1 MRFSHPLTSAA
12 VLAALLSSA
21 VDARA
26 QVSPQG
32 GQPMPGTEPLPEG
45 DKKPE
50 GVAEPAPTQ
59 PGQLPTTPI
68 LPAPKARKKRF
79 QLFEIDGYFRWRG
92 DWMKNLNLGFTGQ
105 DSMGNDNGLGIPY
118 PRSLSCAG
126 DAPAD
131 APCSGTIKSSNI
143 RLRLEPVINI
153 DERSSV
159 HFQIDVLDNLVLG
172 STPDGSFNDGT
183 ARPTNIPINAF
194 SGGQADPQAGR
205 NYLTD
210 SIRVKQA
217 WAEVMTPLGLLRFGR
232 MPSHWGMGILANAGG
247 KDPFH
252 GTYDLD
258 ADYGDTADRLMFG
271 TMIPGTDLR
280 VAVGT
285 DWAATTPTAAQ
296 SDIWRNR
303 YDGQPF
309 DLDDADDVNQWLVVL
324 ARLDSPEDFQDLRD
338 QGEVA
343 FNYGAYFV
351 YRTQG
356 WDYNPSLTL
365 GGGPSGLNVVR
376 RDAKA
381 YIPDAWVHIG
391 HKKLEFEAEAVAVI
405 GSIGELDD
413 VASALDQG
421 ADVREFG
428 GVAKVGYKM
437 VQDKLRLGFEAGFA
451 SGDKWPATVPGRTNV
466 RDARTIPCFDLQP
479 GETCNDH
486 TINNFRFDMD
496 YKVDLILFRE
506 LLGTVTNALY
516 LKPTLSYDLTRSITF
531 KAASVVSFAAKPAST
546 PGNGDMYGVEFD
558 GDLGYENEGFFAGIA
573 YGVLFPLSA
582 MNHSADLFG
591 EFADAGTAHTIQSRL
606 VLQF

>member
-1 MRFSHPLTSAA
+1 MRSRPKLLSAA
-12 VLAALLSSA
+12 MGAAAILWSGASA
-21 VDARA
+21 LA
-26 QVSPQG
+26 QVNPQ
-32 GQPMPGTEPLPEG
+32 QPLPGTEPLPE

-50 GVAEPAPTQ
+50 GVAEAAPTQ

-79 QLFEIDGYFRWRG
+79 QLFELDGYFRWRG
-92 DWMKNLNLGFTGQ
+92 DWMKNFHLGFTG
-105 DSMGNDNGLGIPY
+105 DDNQGIPF
-118 PRSLSCAG
+118 PRSISCDP
-126 DAPAD
+126 DAAAIG

-159 HFQIDVLDNLVLG
+159 HFQVDVLDNLVLG
-172 STPDGSFNDGT
+172 ATPDGSFNDST
-183 ARPTNIPINAF
+183 ARPTNIPINGF
-194 SGGQADPQAGR
+194 SGGQAPVDSGR
-205 NYLTD
+205 NYLYD

-247 KDPFH
+247 RDPIH

-258 ADYGDTADRLMFG
+258 SDYGDSADRLMFG

-280 VAVGT
+280 FAIGT
-285 DWAATTPTAAQ
+285 DWASTTPVAAQ
-296 SDIWRNR
+296 SDVWRNR
-303 YDGQPF
+303 YDGQAF
-309 DLDDADDVNQWLVVL
+309 DLDDADDVNQWILVL

-338 QGEVA
+338 QGQVA
-343 FNYGAYFV
+343 LNYGSYFV

-365 GGGPSGLNVVR
+365 GTGPAGLNVVR

-381 YIPDAWVHIG
+381 YIPDVWIHLG
-391 HKKLEFEAEAVAVI
+391 HRKLEFEAEAVAVI

-413 VASALDQG
+413 VSSNLTGSFNIRQ
-421 ADVREFG
+421 FG
-428 GVAKVGYKM
+428 GVARLGYKM

-451 SGDKWPATVPGRTNV
+451 SGDQWDNSPVGVTNV
-466 RDARTIPCFDLQP
+466 RSARAIPCSDLEP
-479 GETCNDH
+479 GEPCNDS
-486 TINNFRFDMD
+486 TINAFRFDFD
-496 YKVDLILFRE
+496 YEVDLILFRE
-506 LLGTVTNALY
+506 LIGAVTNAIY
-516 LKPTLSYDLTRSITF
+516 VKPTLAYDLTRSITF
-531 KAASVVSFAAKPAST
+531 RAQSVVSFAHKPVAT
-546 PGNGDMYGVEFD
+546 PGNGKMYGVEFD

-582 MNHSADLFG
+582 MNHFDPADPNVIT
-591 EFADAGTAHTIQSRL
+591 DASTAHTIQTRL
-606 VLQF
+606 MLQF